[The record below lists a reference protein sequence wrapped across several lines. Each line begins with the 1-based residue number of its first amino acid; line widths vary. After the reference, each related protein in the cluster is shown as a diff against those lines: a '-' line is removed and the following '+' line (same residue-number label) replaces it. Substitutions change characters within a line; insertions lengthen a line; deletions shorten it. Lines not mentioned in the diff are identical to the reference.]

1 MDSCNVIRGSKTG
14 LETRIR
20 REKAPYLLDIDGDV
34 CHHVHS
40 AAKAFC
46 KPFKNF
52 IEQLYIDLFNDFKWS
67 ADLRELFQ
75 EICLICNVKY
85 TMPQRYVSHRW
96 LSVYDV
102 TVDALRLLDC
112 LTLFYFPWI
121 SGSLSERAKF
131 LPVTAEI
138 IHRLNVSESS
148 RNRLHEI
155 KMVSFVFLLIKSL
168 IIKMCN

>member
-1 MDSCNVIRGSKTG
+1 MI
-14 LETRIR
+14 L
-20 REKAPYLLDIDGDV
+20 
-34 CHHVHS
+34 
-40 AAKAFC
+40 
-46 KPFKNF
+46 
-52 IEQLYIDLFNDFKWS
+52 KWS

-85 TMPQRYVSHRW
+85 TMPQRYVCHRW

-102 TVDALRLLDC
+102 TLDTLRLLDC
-112 LTLFYFPWI
+112 LTLFYLPWI

-155 KMVSFVFLLIKSL
+155 RMVSIGCCLLCFS
-168 IIKMCN
+168 